1 MPDPMPELILALAV
15 VLAVLGVVLLARV
28 VRARLAATH
37 KAAVAQGWTV
47 TKLPW
52 GGRVYRD
59 PRLDRL
65 AAHHAIPAAG
75 VRSVHCG
82 PQAR

>member
-1 MPDPMPELILALAV
+1 MLPDPHPRRALRAVLWPLLAV
-15 VLAVLGVVLLARV
+15 RRRLDATDAR
-28 VRARLAATH
+28 
-37 KAAVAQGWTV
+37 AVAEGWTV

-65 AAHHAIPAAG
+65 AAEHVARVLGPA
-75 VRSVHCG
+75 RSG
-82 PQAR
+82 WRSG